1 MRRSRL
7 RILIAVVLI
16 PVVAGWWAW
25 QNRDRI
31 APNLV
36 NPLLEGSRVESIR
49 GLEVGLSSMS
59 LEQITLTLESGSK
72 IALRDIQLQQP
83 LDLLFGAGENHSRL
97 AIAELGYLPA
107 PQIDAP
113 VPPAAPATAETTAV
127 DSPQPAEEPRAPRGP
142 DSGELR
148 LSELLQLLQ
157 RYLPERIEISDLRW
171 LGGPIERGRLTSTRD
186 HRKDRIDLR
195 LTSEQQQLHLRLH
208 TPDRQLDI
216 RAELQAGKERAAIL
230 SGRANRLDTADWDTQ
245 LQLQLNL
252 EKLRRLPLPQQ
263 VRETVAA
270 ATGAVNAELNTRLPD
285 RLLRPGEYRN
295 TALDLSAEAATVTLP
310 KALLGTPVRVA
321 FDTPEATTIDFAS
334 LLPFRPRDIAG
345 SGRLVVTP
353 VAGDAPLL
361 SADIDTEVSGRQPV
375 ISLTGEIDFGA
386 LAPLLEA
393 ERWQSFTGAVKLS
406 SPEGRGS
413 FRGTAKLEPL
423 KQFSVGSAPTVK
435 DIEFTLLPQTRVGIV
450 VSGENA
456 RAPILDQLDWQK
468 GATTLELAEA
478 LTVTAAQWPGAIA
491 LTAPA
496 LELTAESGNGD
507 APISARVSN
516 MTCRID
522 RARTCTLELNS
533 ETDKLALPGQELTGE
548 KVSLHSRLEIDARE
562 QRLRATLLDTE
573 VAAATLQRQDWKLQD
588 LHLRSPKLQC
598 LLAAGQPHCH
608 AASLAI
614 AVGDAR
620 APELETSGTI
630 ELEAISFTTQ
640 NGQPRA
646 EAKYR
651 SRDIRVLVQ
660 EQYAIDPSIRG
671 QLELTGD
678 TLQGSGHLQAGALRA
693 NADWRYQ
700 LESGRGAASF
710 ELPSTGFSRDAPL
723 SDSIG
728 GLPVDLVAGSVA
740 ARGRVSWPLGD
751 GQDGDRI
758 SMTLDRVA
766 AVYGDMFAVDLS
778 GQVAALY
785 RDGTWI
791 TERPQPLRIGSVDV
805 GLAIDDI
812 RFALSLTPQGDLAL
826 SDLSAELLSG
836 KLQSP
841 GLTWNLDGKKR
852 RSEIRLDGISLEQLA
867 RETEVENFAASGIL
881 DLRIPL
887 LTGEDGITVEQGRVE
902 ARPPGGRL
910 RYYGAFSPGMLS
922 GNPQLKLIAGALED
936 YNYRELS
943 GTLEYPP
950 SGDMQMQLK
959 LVGRSDSVAKD
970 RDLVINLNLENN
982 IPDMLRSLQASR
994 DLTGA
999 LEEAVDDQ

>member
-113 VPPAAPATAETTAV
+113 VPPAAPATAETTAG
-127 DSPQPAEEPRAPRGP
+127 DPPQPAEETQAPREP

-195 LTSEQQQLHLRLH
+195 LTSEQQQLRFRLH

-216 RAELQAGKERAAIL
+216 RAELQAGKEQAAIL
-230 SGRANRLDTADWDTQ
+230 SGRANRLDTTGWDTQ

-252 EKLRRLPLPQQ
+252 EQLRKLPLPQQ

-295 TALDLSAEAATVTLP
+295 TALDLSADAATVTLP
-310 KALLGTPVRVA
+310 EALLGAPVRVA
-321 FDTPEATTIDFAS
+321 FDTPEATTIAFAS

-361 SADIDTEVSGRQPV
+361 SADIDTEVSGGQPV
-375 ISLTGEIDFGA
+375 ISLTGEIEFEA
-386 LAPLLEA
+386 LTPLLEA
-393 ERWQSFTGAVKLS
+393 GRWQSRAVELS

-423 KQFSVGSAPTVK
+423 QQFTVGSAPTVK
-435 DIEFTLLPQTRVGIV
+435 DIEFILLPQTRLGIE
-450 VSGENA
+450 VSGRDA
-456 RAPILDQLDWQK
+456 GATIPDQLGWQK
-468 GATTLELAEA
+468 ATAALELAEA

-491 LTAPA
+491 LAAPA
-496 LELTAESGNGD
+496 LELTAQPGNGD
-507 APISARVSN
+507 APVSARVSN

-522 RARTCTLELNS
+522 SDRTCALELDS
-533 ETDKLALPGQELTGE
+533 ETDKLALPAQELTGE
-548 KVSLHSRLEIDARE
+548 KVSLHSRLEIDARK
-562 QRLRATLLDTE
+562 QQLGAILLDTE
-573 VAAATLQRQDWKLQD
+573 IAAATLQRQDWKLQD

-620 APELETSGTI
+620 APKLETSGTI
-630 ELEAISFTTQ
+630 ELEAISFTAE

-660 EQYAIDPSIRG
+660 EQYALDPSIRG
-671 QLELTGD
+671 QLELAGD
-678 TLQGSGHLQAGALRA
+678 TLQGSGHLRAGTLRA
-693 NADWRYQ
+693 NADWRHQ

-728 GLPVDLVAGSVA
+728 GLPVDLVAGSIA

-751 GQDGDRI
+751 GQGGDSI
-758 SMTLDRVA
+758 SMTLDRIA

-778 GQVAALY
+778 GQVTALY
-785 RDGTWI
+785 RGDTWI
-791 TERPQPLRIGSVDV
+791 TESPQPLRIGSVDV

-836 KLQSP
+836 KLQSA
-841 GLTWNLDGKKR
+841 GLTWNLDGKER

-867 RETEVENFAASGIL
+867 SETEVGNFAASGIL
-881 DLRIPL
+881 DLHIPL
-887 LTGEDGITVEQGRVE
+887 LTGEDGVTVEQGRVE

-910 RYYGAFSPGMLS
+910 RYYGAFSPDMLS

-959 LVGRSDSVAKD
+959 LVGRSDSVAQD

-994 DLTGA
+994 DLTGS
-999 LEEAVDDQ
+999 LEEAVDNQ